1 MIADP
6 GERQIGE
13 RHVVLVQ
20 FVEGDGVGRR
30 LDRAL
35 AGQNNAFRRA
45 GRAGGVKNNGRIG
58 AFAGGD
64 LGIEPGADRRIGER
78 LAPLCDDVVDR
89 MQMAVVVVA
98 QAPPLVVDHLLE
110 LGQAIHDRH
119 DLVDLLLVL
128 DRGKAHVGM
137 GQHEAEL
144 VGHRVGID
152 RHRNRA
158 EHLRRHH
165 RPIELRP
172 VGADDGDGL
181 AALEAEPVE
190 ADRIGAHDLEHL
202 AQVQV
207 CQMPRSLC
215 RIAGRAPYKLAL
227 RINSLGNVSAGAA
240 AIGATAYIL
249 PYGRARRWRG
259 FLPLAASMGG
269 LVATI

>member
-13 RHVVLVQ
+13 RDVVLVQ

-35 AGQNNAFRRA
+35 AGQHHAF
-45 GRAGGVKNNGRIG
+45 GRAGGAGGVENDGRIG
-58 AFAGGD
+58 ALAGGD

-78 LAPLCDDVVDR
+78 LAAFRDDVVDR
-89 MQMAVVVVA
+89 MQVAVIVVA
-98 QAPPLVVDHLLE
+98 QAAPLVVDHLLE

-128 DRGKAHVGM
+128 DRGKAHFGM
-137 GQHEAEL
+137 RQHEGEL
-144 VGHRVGID
+144 VGDRVGID
-152 RHRNRA
+152 RHRHRA

-181 AALEAEPVE
+181 AALEAEPVQ
-190 ADRIGAHDLEHL
+190 ADRIGAHDVEHL

-215 RIAGRAPYKLAL
+215 RIAGRAPYKLAF

-240 AIGATAYIL
+240 AIGRHSLIL
-249 PYGRARRWRG
+249 PLGRAR
-259 FLPLAASMGG
+259 
-269 LVATI
+269 